1 VPWTW
6 YFEPRD
12 PVVAA
17 RWATVLVSLAA
28 GVSTLFSVVAPPAT
42 GLGAQLMTYAVS
54 ALLIGAVIILRR
66 APERWLMCMWV
77 PIPVAGVVAITA
89 LDLASNDASAAGQVF
104 FCFPIIYSAALL
116 RSRQALVCLTLSLTG
131 EAIVVLTLQPFN
143 AAITDLVYV
152 GCTLITLSFLVVRA
166 VDRQDELVEQ
176 LQRQAAVDTLTGLVT
191 RRVLDE
197 AAEEALSA
205 GASDAG
211 TALLL
216 LDIDYFKSVND
227 THGHPAGDLALQHVA
242 AVLAENTRPDAVIC
256 RIGGDE
262 IALLLPGC
270 PATIALDRAEQLRAA
285 ISASPLSLPDGTVLT
300 LSVSLGVGY
309 VDPGDRRLRDL
320 YASADLSLYDA
331 KRSGRDRVGPV
342 STVTA

>member
-1 VPWTW
+1 
-6 YFEPRD
+6 
-12 PVVAA
+12 
-17 RWATVLVSLAA
+17 
-28 GVSTLFSVVAPPAT
+28 
-42 GLGAQLMTYAVS
+42 
-54 ALLIGAVIILRR
+54 
-66 APERWLMCMWV
+66 
-77 PIPVAGVVAITA
+77 
-89 LDLASNDASAAGQVF
+89 
-104 FCFPIIYSAALL
+104 
-116 RSRQALVCLTLSLTG
+116 
-131 EAIVVLTLQPFN
+131 VVLTLQPID
-143 AAITDLVYV
+143 AALTDLVYV

-176 LQRQAAVDTLTGLVT
+176 LQQQAAVDPLTGLVT

-197 AAEEALSA
+197 AAEVALSA
-205 GASDAG
+205 GESDDG

-242 AVLAENTRPDAVIC
+242 AVLAKNTRPDAVIC

-270 PATIALDRAEQLRAA
+270 PADIAVTRAEQLRAA
-285 ISASPLSLPDGTVLT
+285 VGASPLALPGGAVLG
-300 LSVSLGVGY
+300 LSVSLGIGF
-309 VDPGDRRLRDL
+309 VDAGDRRLRDL

-331 KRSGRDRVGPV
+331 KRSGRNRVGPV